1 MQVNYQDQIDQ
12 LQNDMNA
19 LKSQWGGNYKKLEQ
33 QYNEKIHTFEDV
45 ITQLRRKDELVSMIE
60 DKLKMSEDALRAII
74 EGSFIDKQPAK
85 QEIKGSTQLK
95 GSEGN
100 GKRPASINTE
110 EREKFILE
118 IEDKNRVIQA
128 YQDLVGKLRQ
138 RLEEKI

>member
-95 GSEGN
+95 GSDGN

-128 YQDLVGKLRQ
+128 YKDLVGKLRQ

>member
-100 GKRPASINTE
+100 VKRPASINTE

-128 YQDLVGKLRQ
+128 YQELVGKLRH

>member
-1 MQVNYQDQIDQ
+1 VQVNYQDQIDQ

>member
-1 MQVNYQDQIDQ
+1 VQVNYQDQIDQ

-74 EGSFIDKQPAK
+74 
-85 QEIKGSTQLK
+85 
-95 GSEGN
+95 
-100 GKRPASINTE
+100 
-110 EREKFILE
+110 
-118 IEDKNRVIQA
+118 
-128 YQDLVGKLRQ
+128 
-138 RLEEKI
+138 